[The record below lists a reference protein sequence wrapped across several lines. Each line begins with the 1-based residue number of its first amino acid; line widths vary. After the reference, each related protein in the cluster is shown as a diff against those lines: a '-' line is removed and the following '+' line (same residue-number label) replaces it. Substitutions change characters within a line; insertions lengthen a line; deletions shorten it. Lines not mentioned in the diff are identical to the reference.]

1 MTSVARAHPVLQA
14 NVVMKRLISAQMNLA
29 SMEFVLTNFS
39 FISAFVILAGV
50 DLLVT
55 SILMNVL
62 YHLVKT
68 EVDVLMA

>member
-1 MTSVARAHPVLQA
+1 
-14 NVVMKRLISAQMNLA
+14 MNLA